1 MVKPSRKNNGP
12 VRVSGVLTAM
22 FVLFWYSMLTVQ
34 LKELN
39 FKMPEQKYEQSNFS
53 NARIIQM
60 SLFVHCSNI
69 CT

>member
-1 MVKPSRKNNGP
+1 MVKPSSKNNGP

-39 FKMPEQKYEQSNFS
+39 LVVISFSYLRYEQCNFS
-53 NARIIQM
+53 NARII
-60 SLFVHCSNI
+60 
-69 CT
+69 

>member
-22 FVLFWYSMLTVQ
+22 FVLFWYSIFTLQ
-34 LKELN
+34 LKVWN
-39 FKMPEQKYEQSNFS
+39 SNSYQKYEQCNFS

>member
-39 FKMPEQKYEQSNFS
+39 FKTPEYLRYEQCNFS
-53 NARIIQM
+53 NARII
-60 SLFVHCSNI
+60 
-69 CT
+69 

>member
-34 LKELN
+34 LKKLN
-39 FKMPEQKYEQSNFS
+39 FKTPENMNKVISVMLE
-53 NARIIQM
+53 
-60 SLFVHCSNI
+60 
-69 CT
+69 